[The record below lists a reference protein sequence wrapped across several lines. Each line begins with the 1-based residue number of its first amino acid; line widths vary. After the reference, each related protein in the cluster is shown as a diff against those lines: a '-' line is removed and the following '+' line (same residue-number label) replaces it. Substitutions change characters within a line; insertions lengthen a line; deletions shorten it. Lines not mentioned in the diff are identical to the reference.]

1 MLIKSSSARVETVSD
16 SNSRVNFLHATHSL
30 DPNTTRTHMLRGLL
44 QRRSRLASL
53 LPSRPLCA
61 ASSAVITS
69 RCKPVNVPEAGV
81 LDFLVEHGKWRDKS
95 MAAKPAII
103 DTASG
108 ETLRYGELEAR
119 INGCAH
125 ALHALGFRQ
134 GDVLAVHLHNCTE
147 FIVAFM
153 AAASLGGL
161 TSPSNPAYVAEELAR
176 QIQDSGAKLLLSSTR
191 YSKAV
196 HGALAELQARDVRGS
211 QALALTRVAFI
222 EDADCF
228 ARAPSHAAPV
238 PLVRPIDARRDVAV
252 LPYSSGTT
260 GRPKGVQLSHHNL
273 VANVIQ
279 LNADPFA
286 RLAFDES
293 DTLLGLLPLYHIY
306 GMTVLMLGAL
316 AYRAT
321 LVLLPKF
328 EPSTFFGAIEKHRV
342 SVACLV
348 PPLCLFLA
356 KDPSVA
362 GADLSSL
369 KYIYSGAAP
378 LDAAL
383 ELAVVK
389 RLGGRV
395 RVRQVYGMTELSPIV
410 LAGGEHDHVPG
421 SSGRLVAST
430 VCKIVAPETGKA
442 LPLGAEGELLIRGP
456 QVMLGYKDR
465 PDANAEVLVP
475 VSEAE
480 RLIGGVELGAWWL
493 RTGDV
498 ARVDADG
505 NVYISER
512 IKELIKVHADWMHAA
527 WMHFA
532 P

>member
-1 MLIKSSSARVETVSD
+1 MTKPCDARSAGLSP
-16 SNSRVNFLHATHSL
+16 L
-30 DPNTTRTHMLRGLL
+30 MLRGLL
-44 QRRSRLASL
+44 HRRTRFASL

-61 ASSAVITS
+61 ASSVVITS
-69 RCKPVNVPEAGV
+69 RCKPVSVPEVGV

-153 AAASLGGL
+153 AVASLGGL

-196 HGALAELQARDVRGS
+196 HGAMAELQAHDARGL

-286 RLAFDES
+286 RLAFDER

-316 AYRAT
+316 AHRAT

-328 EPSTFFGAIEKHRV
+328 EPLTFFGAIEKHRV

-362 GADLSSL
+362 RADLSSL

-383 ELAVVK
+383 ELAVVE

-395 RVRQVYGMTELSPIV
+395 RVRQVRVRHDGA
-410 LAGGEHDHVPG
+410 LAY
-421 SSGRLVAST
+421 R
-430 VCKIVAPETGKA
+430 
-442 LPLGAEGELLIRGP
+442 
-456 QVMLGYKDR
+456 
-465 PDANAEVLVP
+465 
-475 VSEAE
+475 
-480 RLIGGVELGAWWL
+480 
-493 RTGDV
+493 
-498 ARVDADG
+498 AR
-505 NVYISER
+505 
-512 IKELIKVHADWMHAA
+512 
-527 WMHFA
+527 
-532 P
+532 

>member
-1 MLIKSSSARVETVSD
+1 VS
-16 SNSRVNFLHATHSL
+16 
-30 DPNTTRTHMLRGLL
+30 
-44 QRRSRLASL
+44 
-53 LPSRPLCA
+53 
-61 ASSAVITS
+61 
-69 RCKPVNVPEAGV
+69 VPEVGV

-119 INGCAH
+119 IHGCAH

-147 FIVAFM
+147 FIVAFL
-153 AAASLGGL
+153 AVASLGGL

-196 HGALAELQARDVRGS
+196 HGAMAELQAHDARGS

-273 VANVIQ
+273 VANVLQ

-286 RLAFDES
+286 RLAFDER

-316 AYRAT
+316 AHRAT

-328 EPSTFFGAIEKHRV
+328 EPVTFFGAIEKHRV

-362 GADLSSL
+362 RADLSSL

-383 ELAVVK
+383 ELAVVE

-395 RVRQVYGMTELSPIV
+395 RVRQVRVRHDGA
-410 LAGGEHDHVPG
+410 LAH
-421 SSGRLVAST
+421 R
-430 VCKIVAPETGKA
+430 A
-442 LPLGAEGELLIRGP
+442 L
-456 QVMLGYKDR
+456 
-465 PDANAEVLVP
+465 
-475 VSEAE
+475 
-480 RLIGGVELGAWWL
+480 
-493 RTGDV
+493 
-498 ARVDADG
+498 ADC
-505 NVYISER
+505 
-512 IKELIKVHADWMHAA
+512 
-527 WMHFA
+527 

>member
-1 MLIKSSSARVETVSD
+1 M
-16 SNSRVNFLHATHSL
+16 
-30 DPNTTRTHMLRGLL
+30 MRGLL
-44 QRRSRLASL
+44 HRRTRFASL

-61 ASSAVITS
+61 ASSVVITS
-69 RCKPVNVPEAGV
+69 RCKPVSVPEVGV

-293 DTLLGLLPLYHIY
+293 DTLLGVLPLYHIY

-316 AYRAT
+316 AHRATCLACKRSPRRPTSPQVLMLGALAHRAT

-328 EPSTFFGAIEKHRV
+328 EPLTFFGAIEKHRV

-362 GADLSSL
+362 RADLSSL

-383 ELAVVK
+383 ELAVVE

-395 RVRQVYGMTELSPIV
+395 RVRQVRVRHDGA
-410 LAGGEHDHVPG
+410 LAH
-421 SSGRLVAST
+421 R
-430 VCKIVAPETGKA
+430 
-442 LPLGAEGELLIRGP
+442 
-456 QVMLGYKDR
+456 
-465 PDANAEVLVP
+465 
-475 VSEAE
+475 
-480 RLIGGVELGAWWL
+480 
-493 RTGDV
+493 
-498 ARVDADG
+498 AR
-505 NVYISER
+505 
-512 IKELIKVHADWMHAA
+512 
-527 WMHFA
+527 
-532 P
+532 